1 MADTGLSAK
10 QSADP
15 LLQSDAG
22 LRQAMELLFFAYRD
36 FTGEAD
42 ALLATF
48 GFGRAHHRVIYFVGG
63 HPGMTV
69 SELLKILKITKQSL
83 SRVLGQL
90 IKDGLVHQR
99 TDDTDR
105 RRRRLYLTPKGTEL
119 ERRLT
124 EHQSRRIAMAYREA
138 GASAIEGFR
147 AVLRGIINEED
158 RQRVARADPPAAE

>member
-1 MADTGLSAK
+1 MANTGLNAK
-10 QSADP
+10 QPAGP

-42 ALLATF
+42 ALLADF

-69 SELLKILKITKQSL
+69 SELLNILKITKQSL

-90 IKDGLVHQR
+90 IKDGFIHQR

-105 RRRRLYLTPKGTEL
+105 RRRRLYLTANGAEL

-124 EHQSRRIAMAYREA
+124 ERQSHRIAMAYQEA
-138 GASAIEGFR
+138 GVDAIEGFR
-147 AVLRGIINEED
+147 AVLRAIITEED
-158 RQRVARADPPAAE
+158 RQRVARIDPSAAE

>member
-1 MADTGLSAK
+1 MADTELSAK

-22 LRQAMELLFFAYRD
+22 LRQAMELLFFGYRD

-99 TDDTDR
+99 TDNAD
-105 RRRRLYLTPKGTEL
+105 RRRLYLTPKGAGL

-124 EHQSRRIAMAYREA
+124 ERQSRRIARAYREA
-138 GASAIEGFR
+138 GAGAIEGFR
-147 AVLRGIINEED
+147 AVLRGIINEDD
-158 RQRVARADPPAAE
+158 RHRVARADPPAAE

>member
-105 RRRRLYLTPKGTEL
+105 RRRRLLPW
-119 ERRLT
+119 
-124 EHQSRRIAMAYREA
+124 
-138 GASAIEGFR
+138 
-147 AVLRGIINEED
+147 
-158 RQRVARADPPAAE
+158 